1 MSLDLLKNGKNY
13 KQIKDILGEGTEN
26 SIRSKLYKIGEKSS
40 IYFKKKEIVCI
51 ECKIIFFDP
60 YNKKRKFCS
69 NSCSAKF
76 CNKQRKIINF
86 CLKCEN
92 KIDKGRKYC
101 SRECCVNHKNKILF
115 DKIEKGN
122 INLNERNY
130 KKYLIYKYGDKC
142 MECGWCKINPVTG
155 NVPIQIE
162 HIDGNSTNN
171 NLENLKLLCPS
182 CHSLTPTYGFLNKG
196 KGRKKRYKK

>member
-1 MSLDLLKNGKNY
+1 M
-13 KQIKDILGEGTEN
+13 
-26 SIRSKLYKIGEKSS
+26 
-40 IYFKKKEIVCI
+40 
-51 ECKIIFFDP
+51 
-60 YNKKRKFCS
+60 
-69 NSCSAKF
+69 
-76 CNKQRKIINF
+76 
-86 CLKCEN
+86 KCEN

-162 HIDGNSTNN
+162 HIDGHSTNN
-171 NLENLKLLCPS
+171 NLNNLKLLCPS